1 MGRESEGGGDGES
14 DGEGEGDRRTRNL
27 ALKVLKDVWGA
38 MAGAVY
44 VDAGFNLDF
53 VRGVVETL
61 LVLGQDEEGEALQGA
76 LNLNPV
82 RELYLEVDRRGL
94 KDKLYIRSVTCTA

>member
-1 MGRESEGGGDGES
+1 MGSES
-14 DGEGEGDRRTRNL
+14 DGKEERRTRNL
-27 ALKVLKDVWGA
+27 APKVLKDVWGA

-61 LVLGQDEEGEALQGA
+61 LVLGQDKRRARHYR
-76 LNLNPV
+76 V
-82 RELYLEVDRRGL
+82 R
-94 KDKLYIRSVTCTA
+94 